1 VQRVNFSDIFTG
13 RSKAVIPPALA
24 ALCDALK
31 TQSELLELDI
41 SDNAFGPVIVAS
53 FSDLLLRTPSLR
65 KFRINNTGLGPEGG
79 CLLAEV
85 FSAVVVRSTHI
96 HTHTHT
102 HTHTHPMCTRANRGG
117 GGLARTL
124 WPRNSARWR

>member
-85 FSAVVVRSTHI
+85 FSAVVVRSTH
-96 HTHTHT
+96 THTRT
-102 HTHTHPMCTRANRGG
+102 SCAPVPTGAVGA
-117 GGLARTL
+117 LARTL
-124 WPRNSARWR
+124 WPRSSAHWR